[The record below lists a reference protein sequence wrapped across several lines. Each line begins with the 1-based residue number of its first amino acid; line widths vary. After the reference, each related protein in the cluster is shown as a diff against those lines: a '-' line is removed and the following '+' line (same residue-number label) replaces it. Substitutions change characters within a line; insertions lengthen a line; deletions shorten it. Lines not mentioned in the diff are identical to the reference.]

1 MSVSDVVIPVAA
13 AAVSGVVGWSLSEL
27 SHKAHRKSEA
37 ETELKVQHRQEQL
50 KVLVDLQTTLLE
62 YYEAFSKYLWSSWSL
77 RKRPKDR
84 ELNAAA
90 DESFE
95 SVERLTMRL
104 FALHSRCDD
113 FKVQGVIDYL
123 EEMARNFMTEPG
135 TESYGPSETR
145 ESQDIVFRHDRWFE
159 RSIII
164 FNSRIGDRI
173 LKLTGSSNAEARFF
187 GDAPDEDAWPW
198 YAPIEDLEDK
208 KARIQSGKTEG

>member
-1 MSVSDVVIPVAA
+1 
-13 AAVSGVVGWSLSEL
+13 
-27 SHKAHRKSEA
+27 
-37 ETELKVQHRQEQL
+37 
-50 KVLVDLQTTLLE
+50 
-62 YYEAFSKYLWSSWSL
+62 
-77 RKRPKDR
+77 
-84 ELNAAA
+84 
-90 DESFE
+90 
-95 SVERLTMRL
+95 MRL

-187 GDAPDEDAWPW
+187 GDAPDEDLGLVCTNRRFRRQESANSKRKDRGVTDAA
-198 YAPIEDLEDK
+198 YAEHHSEDQFSHEM
-208 KARIQSGKTEG
+208 S